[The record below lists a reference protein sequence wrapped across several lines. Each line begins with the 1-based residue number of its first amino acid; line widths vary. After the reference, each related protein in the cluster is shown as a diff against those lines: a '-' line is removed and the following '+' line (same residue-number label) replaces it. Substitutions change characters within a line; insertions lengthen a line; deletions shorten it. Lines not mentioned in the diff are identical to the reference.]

1 MVRNV
6 GGKRRT
12 WCGYRRS
19 IMNKKTEVIL
29 LRFFYSADNEVLIK
43 KIGRGSISYFK
54 VAYFV
59 GILIT
64 SGRNYFL
71 KVTYDK

>member
-1 MVRNV
+1 
-6 GGKRRT
+6 
-12 WCGYRRS
+12 
-19 IMNKKTEVIL
+19 MNKKTEVIL